1 MIAQKKNQ
9 VIAEGQSEDE
19 KEDKKVESLS
29 HCVRSLERER
39 LCDYFHLVMKPL
51 EHPMLFSKE
60 DLRHI
65 YYPLLMETL
74 LSVTVGIADT
84 MMVAQAGEASVSG
97 VSCFNTI
104 QNFLIALFSA
114 FGTGGSVIVSQL
126 LGMDNDERAR
136 FASKELLYLAL
147 GVALVVGGVFFAF
160 REQILRLIYGTVEE
174 DVFRAA
180 LDYSLPIIL
189 SLPFMALTSSL
200 TAVFRAQGKTQST
213 FVVSTIGNIVN
224 IIGNAVCL
232 FAFNMGAFGVGL
244 STLFSRIVM
253 AAIFLVLIHSHKLRV
268 YIDSLLRFEF
278 NLSMAKTIFSIALPS
293 GAESSIFQLGKIV
306 TISTIAAC
314 GTAST
319 ASFAFLDNMGTF
331 ANITGTATGL
341 ALMVCGGRSCGAG
354 RFDETRWYTKYFMR
368 TAYLSIAA
376 TSLVVMS
383 LLPVIIKIYSY
394 SAETSSLALLVTYEN
409 LIIQMLIWPLSFTL
423 PQALKSAGDVTF
435 TMITAV
441 SSMWIFRVASARIL
455 GLNLGFGL
463 RGVMWGMY
471 IDWAVRSVLFILRYR
486 SGKWTQKVI
495 RKEKVALK

>member
-1 MIAQKKNQ
+1 MLP
-9 VIAEGQSEDE
+9 S
-19 KEDKKVESLS
+19 
-29 HCVRSLERER
+29 
-39 LCDYFHLVMKPL
+39 
-51 EHPMLFSKE
+51 MLFTKE
-60 DLRHI
+60 ELRKI

-74 LSVTVGIADT
+74 LSATVGIADT

-97 VSCFNTI
+97 VSCFNSI

-126 LGMDNDERAR
+126 LGMDNEKRAR

-147 GVALVVGGVFFAF
+147 SVALVVGGVFLAF
-160 REQILRLIYGTVEE
+160 RERVLRLIYGSVEA

-200 TAVFRAQGKTQST
+200 TAIFRAQGKTQST
-213 FVVSTIGNIVN
+213 FVVSTIGNVVN
-224 IIGNAVCL
+224 IAGNAVCL
-232 FAFNMGAFGVGL
+232 FVFNMGAFGVGL
-244 STLFSRIVM
+244 STLVSRIVM
-253 AAIFLVLIHSHKLRV
+253 AAIFLTLIHSRKLRV
-268 YIDSLLRFEF
+268 YIDSLLKFEF
-278 NLSMAKTIFSIALPS
+278 DFRMASTIFSIALPS

-354 RFDETRWYTKYFMR
+354 RYDEARWYERYFLR
-368 TAYLSIAA
+368 LAYLSIFL
-376 TSLVVMS
+376 TSVVVMAI
-383 LLPVIIKIYSY
+383 LPFVVNIYGY
-394 SAETSSLALLVTYEN
+394 SAETKALSLLVTYEN
-409 LIIQMLIWPLSFTL
+409 LIIQCLIWPLSFTL
-423 PQALKSAGDVTF
+423 PQALKSAGDVTY
-435 TMITAV
+435 TMVVAV

-455 GLNLGFGL
+455 GLTLGFGL

-471 IDWAVRSVLFILRYR
+471 IDWAARSIAYVLRWR
-486 SGKWTQKVI
+486 NGRWMEKGI
-495 RKEKVALK
+495 RKEKVADEG